1 MQLSEAFGKL
11 YGSSKQVPSNDTVEL
26 SKPRGG
32 AHENCITYAP
42 LSLSLICSIILRAI
56 VSKTGWSTVPKTL
69 LSYFGWPKLYDG
81 MSVPYN
87 NDCEYLM

>member
-11 YGSSKQVPSNDTVEL
+11 YGSSKQVPSNDTVEP

-42 LSLSLICSIILRAI
+42 LSLSLSLICSIILRAI
-56 VSKTGWSTVPKTL
+56 VSKTGW
-69 LSYFGWPKLYDG
+69 SYFGWPKLYDG